1 MENMEIANLI
11 DMLEEMIDNSFKI
24 PFTSKSFVDKEE
36 LLDTI
41 QGIRLKFPEEL
52 KQAQYIIDE
61 RQRIMSEAQKEAD
74 NIIKNATEKVNVMVS
89 EHEIV
94 KQAQDEALKIME
106 AAQTDA
112 RNLRMATKEYVVKS
126 MNSLETSLTEALMKV
141 KEDKRNL

>member
-52 KQAQYIIDE
+52 KQAQFIIDE
-61 RQRIMSEAQKEAD
+61 RQRLMSEAQKEAD

-94 KQAQDEALKIME
+94 KQAQEEAMKIME

-126 MNSLETSLTEALMKV
+126 MNSLEASLTDALMKV